1 MRKSCIV
8 LGLLLACAN
17 RGYLPSTAQG
27 EKVLEVRGALK
38 YGPYALG
45 RADLA
50 RLPRRT
56 VRGVDPVTGRTASWE
71 GVSVSALV
79 VERVELAKGGADTA
93 IVRTA
98 DRAAI
103 PIPLTVIRQWRPV
116 LADRADGEPL
126 ATPVLAWPTLEQ
138 RGIETD
144 PRSEGWWAR
153 GVVAFEL
160 VDWQRAFAP
169 SLAAPDGSPDAAR
182 RGSSFYADRCLRCH
196 RVRSA
201 GGERGPDL
209 TTVTARLGLER
220 FSSLLERHPGWKGPV
235 GEPAGADAADELWSF
250 LRVVAAS
257 PAVVPPP
264 KPPEPVTAE
273 RAPPEPDSP

>member
-1 MRKSCIV
+1 MRKSWIV
-8 LGLLLACAN
+8 LGLLAACAN
-17 RGYLPSTAQG
+17 RGYLPPTPHG

-38 YGPYALG
+38 YGTYALG

-56 VRGVDPVTGRTASWE
+56 VRGVDPVTGRTATWE
-71 GVSVSALV
+71 GVSVVALV
-79 VERVELAKGGADTA
+79 IERVELAKSGADTA

-98 DRAAI
+98 DRSAI

-153 GVVAFEL
+153 DVVAFEL
-160 VDWQRAFAP
+160 ADWQRALGP

-182 RGSSFYADRCLRCH
+182 RGASFYADRCLRCH
-196 RVRSA
+196 RVRGA

-209 TTVTARLGLER
+209 TTVAARLGQGA
-220 FSSLLERHPGWKGPV
+220 FASLLDRHPGWKGPV
-235 GEPAGADAADELWSF
+235 GEPAGPETADELWSF

-264 KPPEPVTAE
+264 KPADPVTAD
-273 RAPPEPDSP
+273 RSQPEPNSP